1 MAFEGMDIEKMFA
14 DAAAAAEDT
23 GEKGVGEKPKQEP
36 AKVTQTEVVKPQE
49 KKEAPKAEPV
59 VEQPAV
65 SEPKAEKLTPVV
77 ETSKV
82 EEPKI
87 VEPERKPN
95 VPVSTGKGVTEDAIE
110 KILLMNMTFDKFDKT
125 QKDFVS
131 SYFQLEE
138 SAEPSVS
145 KVIFKAL
152 VASQRD
158 LDALKKI
165 VEAKGFEP
173 AERAFF
179 LMGLE
184 NMIIEDIYEQLD
196 LLTGELG
203 QAGKVNESNKLAV
216 CRKIEGVVSAMPKD
230 VFTYIERLQE
240 FTNIA
245 ISK

>member
-14 DAAAAAEDT
+14 EAASAAEDT
-23 GEKGVGEKPKQEP
+23 GEKIPGEKPKEESV
-36 AKVTQTEVVKPQE
+36 KVTQTEVIKPQE
-49 KKEAPKAEPV
+49 KKDEPKVQQVTEQSKIEKTTPTVEPK
-59 VEQPAV
+59 VEQP
-65 SEPKAEKLTPVV
+65 EPKF
-77 ETSKV
+77 
-82 EEPKI
+82 

-95 VPVSTGKGVTEDAIE
+95 VPVSSGKGVTEESIE

-138 SAEPSVS
+138 TAEPNVS

-165 VEAKGFEP
+165 VEAKGFDP

-184 NMIIEDIYEQLD
+184 NIIIEDIYEQLD

-203 QAGKVNESNKLAV
+203 QAGKVNELNKLAV
-216 CRKIEGVVSAMPKD
+216 CRKIEHVISGMPKD
-230 VFTYIERLQE
+230 MFTYIERLQE